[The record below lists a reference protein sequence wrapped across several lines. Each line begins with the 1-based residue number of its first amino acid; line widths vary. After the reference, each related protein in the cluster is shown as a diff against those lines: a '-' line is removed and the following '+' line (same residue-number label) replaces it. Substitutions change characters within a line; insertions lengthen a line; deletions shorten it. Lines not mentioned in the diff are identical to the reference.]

1 MSTEEGRKKVE
12 AYKKQGYIYIGG
24 EHSDCSPQHYHYWEK
39 VCRDNFKGMSPWNT
53 PRHKDHCEC
62 GEKIEYNCWIWN
74 PKTNRRRVV
83 GAKCIKK
90 FTDGKLRTCAECGS
104 EHKNTKNNYCN
115 DCRRNRCSECCKKI
129 KGGYKKCYSCN
140 FRRY

>member
-12 AYKKQGYIYIGG
+12 ALKNQGYIYIGG
-24 EHSDCSPQHYHYWEK
+24 EHSDSSPQHYHCWEIF
-39 VCRDNFKGMSPWNT
+39 CHAEGRSIWNI
-53 PRHKDHCEC
+53 PSHKDHCVC
-62 GEKIEYNCWIWN
+62 GEKIQYNCWILDRE
-74 PKTNRRRVV
+74 KNRVRVI

-90 FTDGKLRTCAECGS
+90 FTDGKLRTCSECGS

-129 KGGYKKCYSCN
+129 NGGHKKCCSCK
-140 FRRY
+140 FGRY